1 MRTRLVLFVAALA
14 SAALLVGPVAGASAA
29 TTKSVPFAKKVAIA
43 GTAKNGKAFKGTYTI
58 TRFAKKNGKLYS
70 VGTLKGKLGKRSVTR
85 QNVVMR
91 AHRQAAGSAQAAA
104 TCQVLNL
111 VLAPL
116 DLNLLGL
123 KVHLNQVVLNITG
136 ETGAGNLLGNL
147 VCAIT
152 GILDPQGGLTGLVQ
166 FLNSLL
172 GALTPTG
179 L

>member
-1 MRTRLVLFVAALA
+1 MRTRLVLLVAALA
-14 SAALLVGPVAGASAA
+14 TTALLVGPVAGASAK
-29 TTKSVPFAKKVAIA
+29 TVPFAKKVPIS

-58 TRFAKKNGKLYS
+58 DRFAKRDGKLYA
-70 VGTLKGKLGKRSVTR
+70 VGTVRGKLGQRAVTR
-85 QNVVMR
+85 RHIVVRMR
-91 AHRQAAGSAQAAA
+91 KQQATGARSAA

-147 VCAIT
+147 VCAVT
-152 GILDPQGGLTGLVQ
+152 GILDPQGGLQGLVQ
-166 FLNSLL
+166 FLNTLL
-172 GALTPTG
+172 GSLTPTA

>member
-1 MRTRLVLFVAALA
+1 
-14 SAALLVGPVAGASAA
+14 
-29 TTKSVPFAKKVAIA
+29 
-43 GTAKNGKAFKGTYTI
+43 
-58 TRFAKKNGKLYS
+58 
-70 VGTLKGKLGKRSVTR
+70 
-85 QNVVMR
+85 MR
-91 AHRQAAGSAQAAA
+91 ANRQAAGANAAA

-111 VLAPL
+111 VLGPL

-147 VCAIT
+147 VCGIA
-152 GILDPQGGLTGLVQ
+152 GILDPQGALTPLIQ

-172 GALTPTG
+172 GALTPTA

>member
-14 SAALLVGPVAGASAA
+14 TTALLVGPVAGASAK
-29 TTKSVPFAKKVAIA
+29 TTSFARKVPIT

-58 TRFAKKNGKLYS
+58 NRFAKRDGKLYA
-70 VGTLKGKLGKRSVTR
+70 VTTVTGKLGNRAVTR
-85 QNVVMR
+85 RNIVMR
-91 AHRQAAGSAQAAA
+91 VRKQAANGASAAS

-147 VCAIT
+147 VCAVT
-152 GILDPQGGLTGLVQ
+152 GILDPQGGLQGLVQ
-166 FLNSLL
+166 FLNTLL
-172 GALTPTG
+172 GSLIPTG

>member
-1 MRTRLVLFVAALA
+1 MRTRLALLVAALA
-14 SAALLVGPVAGASAA
+14 SAALLVGPVAGASA
-29 TTKSVPFAKKVAIA
+29 KSVPFAKKVPIT
-43 GTAKNGKAFKGTYTI
+43 GTAKNGKAFKGSYTI
-58 TRFAKKNGKLYS
+58 SRFAKRNGKLYA
-70 VGTLKGKLGKRSVTR
+70 VGTLKGHLGKRAVTR
-85 QNVVMR
+85 RHLVVR
-91 AHRQAAGSAQAAA
+91 LRKQSAIGANAAA

-136 ETGAGNLLGNL
+136 ATGAGNLLGNL

-166 FLNSLL
+166 FLNTLL
-172 GALTPTG
+172 GSLTPTA